1 MTDEKKKRSKQVHV
15 KTKDLEPGLDV
26 KADLAEET
34 ADLQEEIGSLQ
45 NQCKEYFEGWQ
56 RERADFLN
64 YKKRIERE
72 QAQLHEVVAGNTI
85 KKFLAVLDDMDRA
98 LRNRPAD
105 AEQQEWWS
113 GIELIYRKLQNIL
126 EAEGIEPV
134 ATQNDDFDPN
144 RHEAISHEDHPQVES
159 GKVIEVLQQG
169 YRIGDRL
176 IRPALVRVA
185 R

>member
-15 KTKDLEPGLDV
+15 KTKDHEPDAVEGAGLT
-26 KADLAEET
+26 EE
-34 ADLQEEIGSLQ
+34 AGALQEEVSNLQ
-45 NQCKEYFEGWQ
+45 NQCKEFFEGWQ

-64 YKKRIERE
+64 YKKRVERE
-72 QAQLHEVVAGNTI
+72 QAQLHEVVVGNTI

-134 ATQNDDFDPN
+134 ATQNDDFDPS